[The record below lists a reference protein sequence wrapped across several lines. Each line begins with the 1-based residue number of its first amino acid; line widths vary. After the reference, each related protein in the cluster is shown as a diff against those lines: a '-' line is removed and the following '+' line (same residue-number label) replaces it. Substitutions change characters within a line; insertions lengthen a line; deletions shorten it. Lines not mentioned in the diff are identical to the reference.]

1 MWETTT
7 EPPAQPVEDWME
19 QGHDVVL
26 EIEVK
31 GGAQVKRLMP
41 ECVSIF
47 ILPPSMKVLES
58 VCGAGARRRKRPFKA
73 AGKGPGGDPPRQGL

>member
-1 MWETTT
+1 
-7 EPPAQPVEDWME
+7 ME

-47 ILPPSMKVLES
+47 ILPPSMKVLEKRLQ
-58 VCGAGARRRKRPFKA
+58 GRGTEEERPFKS
-73 AGKGPGGDPPRQGL
+73 GWQRPGGDPPRQGL